1 MDKDIQKKT
10 NGGNSKRR
18 KRIVIMERRAF
29 GNDLSVRLK
38 VLGSRFPDNEN
49 SLDEL
54 IRNPQNVPLSLITL
68 NENRELVSVEL
79 VNSTAAD
86 NAIKYFE
93 SNEDGLAWETFE
105 FPQMNL
111 YSVGIGEIIRS
122 ISKDIWDEY

>member
-1 MDKDIQKKT
+1 MVKDIQKKT
-10 NGGNSKRR
+10 NGGSSKRR

-93 SNEDGLAWETFE
+93 NNEDGLARETFE